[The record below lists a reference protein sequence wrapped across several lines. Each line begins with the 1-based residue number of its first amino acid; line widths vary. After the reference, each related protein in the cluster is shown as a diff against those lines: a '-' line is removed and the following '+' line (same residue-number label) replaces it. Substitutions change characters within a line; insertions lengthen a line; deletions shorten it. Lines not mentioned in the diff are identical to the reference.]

1 MKAKLFF
8 SIMGVI
14 CFFLIGWFS
23 GHVRYYFHGAEM
35 EYSHNI
41 YSVSFGVLSFV
52 FLSIALFLLVKSHIK
67 SGSNTQIKN
76 TPYSLA
82 KENSDA

>member
-8 SIMGVI
+8 SIMGII
-14 CFFLIGWFS
+14 CFFLVGWFS

-41 YSVSFGVLSFV
+41 YSVGFGVLSFV
-52 FLSIALFLLVKSHIK
+52 FLSIALILLLKSYFK
-67 SGSNTQIKN
+67 GSPKLESKN
-76 TPYSLA
+76 VPYSLA
-82 KENSDA
+82 KEDFDA